1 MDKPDK
7 TQLQLLTV
15 DDPRF
20 AAALN
25 RRIGEMRHLLNAMEP
40 ASPAIALRTLR
51 ETFPEA
57 PLDARVRAVITS
69 RH

>member
-7 TQLQLLTV
+7 TALQLITV

-20 AAALN
+20 TAVLD
-25 RRIGEMRHLLNAMEP
+25 RRIGEMRHLLDAMEP
-40 ASPAIALRTLR
+40 TSPAVALRTLR
-51 ETFPEA
+51 DAFPEA
-57 PLDARVRAVITS
+57 PLDERVRAMTFA